1 MALQLPWRRSGMALV
16 YIYLLGAVLVAMM
29 ASIRGRRAW
38 RWFLIAL
45 VITPIAAGILV
56 VVLPQRPLPP
66 LPPSAG
72 EILEPLTRSTLRII
86 RPPSRFDALRPYV
99 IYVNDK
105 EIGTVAQD
113 SVIDFP
119 VPSGQLLIEAYCDW
133 AGSPPLTVEIAPFA
147 RVDIEVMNMRGPIGS
162 LWSIAF
168 RPNHYLTLRHLP
180 TVETGLA
187 AA

>member
-1 MALQLPWRRSGMALV
+1 MALV

-45 VITPIAAGILV
+45 AITPIAAGILV
-56 VVLPQRPLPP
+56 VVLRRLPP
-66 LPPSAG
+66 KPLLPSAG
-72 EILEPLTRSTLRII
+72 EVLEPLTQSTLRII
-86 RPPSRFDALRPYV
+86 RGPSRFDALRPYV

-105 EIGTVAQD
+105 EIGTVAHD
-113 SVIDFP
+113 SVVDFP
-119 VPSGQLLIEAYCDW
+119 VPIGQLVVEAYCDW
-133 AGSPPLTVEIAPFA
+133 AGSPPLTVEVAPFE
-147 RVDIEVMNMRGPIGS
+147 RIDIEVANARGPIRS
-162 LWSIAF
+162 LWAIAF

-180 TVETGLA
+180 AVHPTLA